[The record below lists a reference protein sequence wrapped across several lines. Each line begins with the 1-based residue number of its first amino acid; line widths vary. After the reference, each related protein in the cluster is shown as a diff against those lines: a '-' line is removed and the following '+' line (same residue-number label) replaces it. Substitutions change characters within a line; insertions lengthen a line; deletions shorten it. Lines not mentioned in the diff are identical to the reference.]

1 MKKYEKKCLKD
12 GPNAD
17 PSESFKGGE
26 ACLVGAA
33 YVGQPTR
40 EKALVFA
47 YGGQEY
53 LVPVVN
59 QWDGHR
65 IVEST
70 VSMDKVE
77 RVVSRPKGTS
87 CISEMKRSKEISV
100 AAREAL
106 LAAVKAWFLPEKG
119 YKVTI
124 LAMD

>member
-1 MKKYEKKCLKD
+1 MRKSERKYLKD
-12 GPNAD
+12 DLSAD
-17 PSESFKGGE
+17 PSESYKGGE
-26 ACLVGAA
+26 ANLVGAA

-53 LVPVVN
+53 LIPVVN

-70 VSMDKVE
+70 VSMDKIE
-77 RVVSRPKGTS
+77 RVVTRPNGTS
-87 CISEMKRSKEISV
+87 CISKMKRSKEVS
-100 AAREAL
+100 APARSAL

-119 YKVTI
+119 YTFTI
-124 LAMD
+124 LGND